1 MKICFK
7 YNPITYKFEISFD
20 VIDLCRDIE
29 NISQKIFK
37 SIDSHIKKRFTICVI
52 DKRYID
58 TGYIIEYG
66 TIYLSKSDFKNLDFN
81 RLYTI
86 QGDILPEIFDPS
98 ILIDYSGELNGYEDD
113 TPELKDF
120 NFCLYVD

>member
-1 MKICFK
+1 MKLYIK
-7 YNPITYKFEISFD
+7 YNPIINDFEMDFD
-20 VIDLCRDIE
+20 ITELCHEIKSV
-29 NISQKIFK
+29 SQKIFK

-86 QGDILPEIFDPS
+86 QGDILPDIFDPN